1 MTGTASGPAG
11 KPIRNAEWNWEDPDG
26 LNQVMDEFTISLAT
40 ASTLERVATAPYSA
54 AQLAALGITGI
65 EFAAFKTAHAT
76 GMGTDLVGLR
86 APAGSTEPGHIY
98 RVDGSCYF
106 TQLDIAEP
114 LPLADGALDW
124 VYAEHLIEHVSL
136 PTAVHWLSE
145 VRRVLAPGGLLRLT
159 TPDLAK
165 YVSGYLSGDTFFA
178 KHRRRV
184 QQVIQVAPAM
194 PARNAFMFNQI
205 FYLYGHRWLYDLA
218 ELQYVLGEAGFAAD
232 EVRLC
237 GYRSGSRNDVAE
249 LDQKFR
255 SDETIYVEVNS

>member
-1 MTGTASGPAG
+1 MSGTDPRGADGPDRFA
-11 KPIRNAEWNWEDPDG
+11 NWNWEDPAE
-26 LNQVMDEFTISLAT
+26 LNQVMDDFTIRLAT
-40 ASTLERVATAPYSA
+40 AATLERVISAPYSA
-54 AQLAALGITGI
+54 AQLATLGITGI
-65 EFAAFKTAHAT
+65 EFAAFRTTHPAGLGA
-76 GMGTDLVGLR
+76 DLVGLST
-86 APAGSTEPGHIY
+86 PGGGTEPGHIY

-114 LPLADGALDW
+114 LPVADGALDW

-136 PTAVHWLSE
+136 PTAVHWLTE

-165 YVSGYLSGDTFFA
+165 YVAGYAGGDPFFA

-184 QQVIQVAPAM
+184 ALTVQVAPAM

-218 ELQYVLGEAGFAAD
+218 ELQYVLGEAGFAVAD
-232 EVRLC
+232 VRLC
-237 GYRSGSRNDVAE
+237 EYRSGSRDDIAG